1 MWVLRGESDAMQ
13 LSNRCT
19 RQVGI
24 SLGPGDC
31 FSNRLTDHRA
41 DRANQAILDQLACQ
55 DTKIND
61 LGGKIEQ
68 FTTSLDEIKHLLANF
83 SGAQVASGSRNEGV
97 KITSESRSEGLDTK
111 PALDHKLSRLSNR
124 RPSAVDASP
133 SGSHVTVATDSSG
146 VDGRPPHVSDVPVAI
161 EHTTAAHRLLRW
173 PSIKAVISKS
183 RVFSSLNEDYV
194 MANEEKKGVLRVYGK
209 GEGHDSGDGGH
220 PSSPTNSS
228 TSGRTDDTPE
238 ARSPSSSDGL
248 WGSGFA
254 DAKALNDIGGLKP
267 DGTLIIDPHT
277 LRSLHK
283 SYLDNIH
290 ILHPFLNKATLNQMI
305 ENFSAYYNPE
315 KYRQSTKLSS
325 NASATTLDGRVEK
338 RKRSDAQH
346 QYHGLEANLTGGQ
359 PIPQPPLQKS
369 ISTAIVL
376 LVMALGKICEWH
388 KPLPGPA
395 LDNSK
400 ETSYPRRPSYSPF
413 LQNTDSPSSP
423 MSIRHSPSSTHSMG
437 NVSIASP
444 RSTLPPKQK
453 ATSEDH
459 QPGVRNVDVIPG
471 LAYYA
476 QATDILGNCNGGN
489 DLSHVQA
496 NLLAGLYAGQLA
508 RTFESWSW
516 IYNACRA
523 CRYLVRE

>member
-1 MWVLRGESDAMQ
+1 MQ
-13 LSNRCT
+13 LSNSCT
-19 RQVGI
+19 RQVGAF
-24 SLGPGDC
+24 LGPGDC
-31 FSNRLTDHRA
+31 LPDRLTYHRA

-68 FTTSLDEIKHLLANF
+68 FTSSLDEIKHLLANF
-83 SGAQVASGSRNEGV
+83 GGAQAGSGSQHKSV
-97 KITSESRSEGLDTK
+97 KIKSDYSQAAGLEGLDSK
-111 PALDHKLSRLSNR
+111 PALHHKVSNT
-124 RPSAVDASP
+124 RPSAVDGSP
-133 SGSHVTVATDSSG
+133 SGSHVTIASHSPGVNAGATHVADL
-146 VDGRPPHVSDVPVAI
+146 PVAI

-183 RVFSSLNEDYV
+183 RTVSGLNEDYV
-194 MANEEKKGVLRVYGK
+194 MAYEEKKGVLRVYGR
-209 GEGHDSGDGGH
+209 GEGQDSGDGGH

-228 TSGRTDDTPE
+228 TSGRSDDTPE
-238 ARSPSSSDGL
+238 ARSPASSSDGL

-254 DAKALNDIGGLKP
+254 DAKTLHNVGGLKP
-267 DGTLIIDPHT
+267 DGTLIIDPLT
-277 LRSLHK
+277 LRRLYK

-290 ILHPFLNKATLNQMI
+290 ILHPFLNKTTLNQMV
-305 ENFSAYYNPE
+305 ENFSACYNPD
-315 KYRQSTKLSS
+315 KHRQSTRLPS
-325 NASATTLDGRVEK
+325 NASATALDGRGEK
-338 RKRSDAQH
+338 RKRSDAQI
-346 QYHGLEANLTGGQ
+346 QIQNLGQEANSTGGQ
-359 PIPQPPLQKS
+359 PTPQPPLQKS

-388 KPLPGPA
+388 EPLPGPVSE
-395 LDNSK
+395 NNK
-400 ETSYPRRPSYSPF
+400 ENSYPRRPSYSPF
-413 LQNTDSPSSP
+413 VPNTEQPSSP
-423 MSIRHSPSSTHSMG
+423 MSMRHSPASTHSMG

-444 RSTLPPKQK
+444 RSVFFPKQR
-453 ATSEDH
+453 AMTEDY
-459 QPGVRNVDVIPG
+459 QPGPRNVDVIPG

-496 NLLAGLYAGQLA
+496 SLLAGLYAGQLA

-516 IYNACRA
+516 IHNACRA